1 MEILLGIPEH
11 YILCTRKIVEEYKVG
26 LYDLYILVKS
36 GILENEM
43 TSSLNNL

>member
-26 LYDLYILVKS
+26 LYDLYILES
-36 GILENEM
+36 GSLENEM